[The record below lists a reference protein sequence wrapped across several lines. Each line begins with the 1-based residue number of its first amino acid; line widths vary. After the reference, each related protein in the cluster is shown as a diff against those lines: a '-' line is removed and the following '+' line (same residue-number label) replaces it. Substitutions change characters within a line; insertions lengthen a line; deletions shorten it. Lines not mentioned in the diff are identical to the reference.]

1 MTESNPAALASAVVW
16 GAFALTFIFGA
27 VGNKTHFCT
36 MGAVSDVVNMGDWN
50 RMRMWLLAIAVATA
64 GASALQ
70 LAGLVDLSKTIY
82 TAPRFTW
89 LSYILGGLLFGI
101 GMTLGSGC
109 GSRTLIR
116 IGTGNLKSLVV
127 AIVLALTAYMT
138 LKGILG
144 VFRVAAL
151 DSVGATLAVSQDL
164 PSLIAGTLGFDKRIV
179 LAALGLA
186 ISLGL
191 AAFVFK
197 PREFRTF
204 DNVLGGV
211 VVGLVV
217 VGGWYLSGHI
227 GHLAEDPA
235 TLEEKFLATNS
246 GRMESLSF
254 VAPQAYFLELLMLW
268 SDKSRVMTFGT
279 ASVLGMVA
287 GSLAW
292 SLASRTFRLE
302 SFRDAEDLINH
313 LVGGALMG
321 FGGVL
326 ALGCT
331 IGQGISGLSTLALGS
346 FLAFFAIVAG
356 AALTMK
362 IQYWRLM
369 RQTRALNR
377 RMRAQYVDARSR
389 DILESRSFPGR

>member
-151 DSVGATLAVSQDL
+151 DSVGATLARSQDL
-164 PSLIAGTLGFDKRIV
+164 PSLIAGTFGFDRRIV

-217 VGGWYLSGHI
+217 VGGWYLSGHV

-313 LVGGALMG
+313 MVGGALMG

-369 RQTRALNR
+369 RQT
-377 RMRAQYVDARSR
+377 
-389 DILESRSFPGR
+389 

>member
-1 MTESNPAALASAVVW
+1 LTESDPAALASAVVW
-16 GAFALTFIFGA
+16 GAFALAFLFGA

-64 GASALQ
+64 GAGALQ

-82 TAPRFTW
+82 TVPRFTW
-89 LSYILGGLLFGI
+89 LSYILGGFLFGI

-109 GSRTLIR
+109 GSKTLIR

-127 AIVLALTAYMT
+127 AIVLAIPL
-138 LKGILG
+138 
-144 VFRVAAL
+144 AL
-151 DSVGATLAVSQDL
+151 
-164 PSLIAGTLGFDKRIV
+164 F
-179 LAALGLA
+179 
-186 ISLGL
+186 
-191 AAFVFK
+191 AFVFK
-197 PREFRTF
+197 AREFRTF

-227 GHLAEDPA
+227 GHLAEGPA

-246 GRMESLSF
+246 GRTESLSF
-254 VAPQAYFLELLMLW
+254 VAPQAYSLELLLLW
-268 SDKSRVMTFGT
+268 SDKSRVVTFGI
-279 ASVLGMVA
+279 ASVLGMLA

-292 SLASRTFRLE
+292 SLATKSFRLE

-313 LVGGALMG
+313 LAGGALMG

-331 IGQGISGLSTLALGS
+331 IGQGVSGLSTLALGS
-346 FLAFFAIVAG
+346 FLAFSAIIAG

-369 RQTRALNR
+369 RQA
-377 RMRAQYVDARSR
+377 
-389 DILESRSFPGR
+389 

>member
-1 MTESNPAALASAVVW
+1 LTESNPAALASAVVW
-16 GAFALTFIFGA
+16 GAFALAFLFGA

-82 TAPRFTW
+82 TSSRFTW
-89 LSYILGGLLFGI
+89 LSYVLGGLLFGI
-101 GMTLGSGC
+101 GMTLASGC

-127 AIVLALTAYMT
+127 AIVLAITAYMT

-151 DSVGATLAVSQDL
+151 DSVGATLAGGQDL
-164 PSLIAGTLGFDKRIV
+164 PSLVAPAFGIEKKLALEVLG
-179 LAALGLA
+179 
-186 ISLGL
+186 LGL
-191 AAFVFK
+191 AAGLLAFVFK
-197 PREFRTF
+197 AREFRTF

-211 VVGLVV
+211 VVGMVV
-217 VGGWYLSGHI
+217 VGGWFLSGHV
-227 GHLAEDPA
+227 GYLAEDPV
-235 TLEEKFLATNS
+235 TLEEKFIATNS

-254 VAPQAYFLELLMLW
+254 VAPQAYFLELFMLW
-268 SDKSRVMTFGT
+268 SDKSRVMTFGIAT
-279 ASVLGMVA
+279 VLGMFA

-292 SLASRTFRLE
+292 SLATRSFRLE
-302 SFRDAEDLINH
+302 SFRDAEDLIHH

-346 FLAFFAIVAG
+346 FLAFFSIIAG

-369 RQTRALNR
+369 KQA
-377 RMRAQYVDARSR
+377 
-389 DILESRSFPGR
+389 

>member
-1 MTESNPAALASAVVW
+1 VNESNPAALASAVVW
-16 GAFALTFIFGA
+16 GAFALAFIFGA

-64 GASALQ
+64 GASSLQ
-70 LAGLVDLSKTIY
+70 LAGLTDLSKTIY

-89 LSYILGGLLFGI
+89 LSYTLGGLLFGI

-109 GSRTLIR
+109 GSKTLIR
-116 IGTGNLKSLVV
+116 VGTGNLKSLVV
-127 AIVLALTAYMT
+127 AIVLAITAYMT
-138 LKGILG
+138 LKGVLG
-144 VFRVAAL
+144 VFRITL
-151 DSVGATLAVSQDL
+151 IDSVGATLAGAQDL
-164 PSLIAGTLGFDKRIV
+164 PSVLARSFGFDKKTA

-186 ISLGL
+186 ISGGL
-191 AAFVFK
+191 FAFVFK
-197 PREFRTF
+197 AREFRSF
-204 DNVLGGV
+204 DNVLGGI

-246 GRMESLSF
+246 GRMESFSF

-268 SDKSRVMTFGT
+268 SDKSRVMSFGI
-279 ASVLGMVA
+279 ASVLGMFA

-292 SLASRTFRLE
+292 SLATRSFRLE
-302 SFRDAEDLINH
+302 SFRDAPDLINH

-331 IGQGISGLSTLALGS
+331 IGQGISGVSTLALGS
-346 FLAFFAIVAG
+346 FLAFFSTIAG

-369 RQTRALNR
+369 KA
-377 RMRAQYVDARSR
+377 
-389 DILESRSFPGR
+389 

>member
-1 MTESNPAALASAVVW
+1 MTSTDPAALASIVVW
-16 GAFALTFIFGA
+16 GAFALAFVFGA
-27 VGNKTHFCT
+27 VGNKTQFCT

-50 RMRMWLLAIAVATA
+50 RMRMWLLAIAVAVA

-70 LAGLVDLSKTIY
+70 LSGLVDLSKTIY
-82 TAPRFTW
+82 TSPRFTW
-89 LSYILGGLLFGI
+89 LSYIVGGLLFGI
-101 GMTLGSGC
+101 GMTLASGC

-127 AIVLALTAYMT
+127 AIVLAITAYMT

-151 DSVGATLAVSQDL
+151 DSVGATFASGQDL
-164 PSLIAGTLGFDKRIV
+164 PSFIARALGLDKKLA

-186 ISLGL
+186 VACGL
-191 AAFVFK
+191 LAFVFK
-197 PREFRTF
+197 AREFRTF
-204 DNVLGGV
+204 DNVLGGL

-217 VGGWYLSGHI
+217 VGGWVLSGNV

-246 GRMESLSF
+246 GRMESFSF
-254 VAPQAYFLELLMLW
+254 VAPQAYLLELFMLW
-268 SDKSRVMTFGT
+268 SDKSRVMTFGI
-279 ASVLGMVA
+279 AAVLGMFS

-292 SLASRTFRLE
+292 SLATRSFRLE

-313 LVGGALMG
+313 LAGGALMG

-331 IGQGISGLSTLALGS
+331 IGQGITGVSTLALGS
-346 FLAFFAIVAG
+346 ILAFFSMIAG

-362 IQYWRLM
+362 VQYWRLM
-369 RQTRALNR
+369 KQA
-377 RMRAQYVDARSR
+377 
-389 DILESRSFPGR
+389 

>member
-1 MTESNPAALASAVVW
+1 MTSTDPAALASIVVW
-16 GAFALTFIFGA
+16 GAFALAFVFGA
-27 VGNKTHFCT
+27 VGNKTQFCT

-50 RMRMWLLAIAVATA
+50 RMRMWLLAIAVAIA

-70 LAGLVDLSKTIY
+70 IAGVVDLSKTIY
-82 TAPRFTW
+82 TSPRFTW
-89 LSYILGGLLFGI
+89 LSYIAGGLLFGI
-101 GMTLGSGC
+101 GMTLASGC

-127 AIVLALTAYMT
+127 AIVLAITAYMT

-151 DSVGATLAVSQDL
+151 DSVGATFAGGQDL
-164 PSLIAGTLGFDKRIV
+164 PSFIARALGLDKKLV

-186 ISLGL
+186 LACGL
-191 AAFVFK
+191 LAFVFRA
-197 PREFRTF
+197 REFRTF
-204 DNVLGGV
+204 DNVLGGL

-217 VGGWYLSGHI
+217 VGGWVLSGNV

-246 GRMESLSF
+246 GRMESFSF
-254 VAPQAYFLELLMLW
+254 VAPQAYLLELFMLW
-268 SDKSRVMTFGT
+268 SDKSRVMTFGI
-279 ASVLGMVA
+279 AAVLGMVA

-292 SLASRTFRLE
+292 SLATRSFRLE

-313 LVGGALMG
+313 LAGGALMG

-346 FLAFFAIVAG
+346 FLAFFSMIAG

-362 IQYWRLM
+362 VQYWRLM
-369 RQTRALNR
+369 KQA
-377 RMRAQYVDARSR
+377 
-389 DILESRSFPGR
+389 

>member
-1 MTESNPAALASAVVW
+1 MTESNPAALASVVVW
-16 GAFALTFIFGA
+16 G
-27 VGNKTHFCT
+27 THFCT

-127 AIVLALTAYMT
+127 AIVLAITAYMT
-138 LKGILG
+138 LKGVLG

-151 DSVGATLAVSQDL
+151 DSVGATLAGSQDL
-164 PSLIAGTLGFDKRIV
+164 PSLIAGPLGFDKRIV

-186 ISLGL
+186 MSLGL
-191 AAFVFK
+191 LAFAFK
-197 PREFRTF
+197 AREFRTF

-227 GHLAEDPA
+227 GYLAEDPA

-254 VAPQAYFLELLMLW
+254 VAPQAYSLELLLLW
-268 SDKSRVMTFGT
+268 SDKSRVMTFGIAT
-279 ASVLGMVA
+279 VLGMFA
-287 GSLAW
+287 GSPP
-292 SLASRTFRLE
+292 RT
-302 SFRDAEDLINH
+302 
-313 LVGGALMG
+313 
-321 FGGVL
+321 
-326 ALGCT
+326 
-331 IGQGISGLSTLALGS
+331 
-346 FLAFFAIVAG
+346 
-356 AALTMK
+356 
-362 IQYWRLM
+362 
-369 RQTRALNR
+369 
-377 RMRAQYVDARSR
+377 
-389 DILESRSFPGR
+389 